1 MTTQDGLYDKLL
13 QFTKNRG
20 FTFNIDECN
29 MVRSFTSYKKVKAHS
44 ILMEQGKP
52 VKKFYFLNSGIVRL
66 FRVHNGVDY
75 TLGIVSTNDF
85 VSTLLYL
92 ANGSPSSC
100 ALETLTETELLEW
113 GKAEVTAIKSQLN
126 RAQELEMA
134 IIDRLLNWLQDHQ
147 IDAVCLTA
155 EERYQKLMEQQPEVI
170 RTIPLKYIASYLGIH
185 QDSLSRIRKIVSR
198 KT

>member
-1 MTTQDGLYDKLL
+1 MTTPNGLYDKLL
-13 QFTKNRG
+13 EYTQNWG
-20 FTFNIDECN
+20 FTFSKEECN
-29 MVRSFTSYKKVKAHS
+29 MVHSLTRHKKVKAHS

-52 VKKFYFLNSGIVRL
+52 VKKFYFLKSGIVRL

-75 TLGIVSTNDF
+75 TLGIVSTNEF

-100 ALETLTETELLEW
+100 ALEALTETELLEW
-113 GKAEVTAIKSQLN
+113 GKEEVATIKSQLG

-134 IIDRLLNWLQDHQ
+134 ILDRLLNWLQDHQ

-170 RTIPLKYIASYLGIH
+170 RTIPLKYIASLLGIH

-198 KT
+198 RI

>member
-1 MTTQDGLYDKLL
+1 MKNQDGCYDKLI
-13 QFTKNRG
+13 QFTKQRG
-20 FTFNIDECN
+20 FAFSDKECN
-29 MVRSFTSYKKVKAHS
+29 LVHRLTKHKTVSAHS

-52 VKKFYFLNSGIVRL
+52 VTKFYFLNSGIVRL

-75 TLGIVSTNDF
+75 TLGLVSTNDF

-92 ANGSPSSC
+92 ANGLPSSC
-100 ALETLTETELLEW
+100 SLETLTDATLLEW
-113 GKAEVTAIKSQLN
+113 GKAEVDTMKLQLSL
-126 RAQELEMA
+126 AQDLEMA
-134 IIDRLLNWLQDHQ
+134 IMDRLLNWLQDHQ

-185 QDSLSRIRKIVSR
+185 QDSLSRIRKIISR
-198 KT
+198 KI